1 MNSYERIYDLLL
13 VEYSDDGKRFDR
25 KTSPLT
31 PQKHNMSG
39 KTGPIEFVKNAL
51 DIRRKIKSSPKGS
64 PVHFAKEG
72 GVDSNLEKLTKIY
85 SRIKGRKFS
94 SGSLEHPDYDPNE
107 KGNKAEKITRRKFGR
122 KATVKGRESAFSP
135 DPKKRNDKKSYH
147 QSDWEDNELK
157 SRPKRPSKWEKV
169 QRLGNRLRR
178 RGHDDVVR
186 KHQKMGM
193 TVVGTLGA
201 GHFEDKD

>member
-1 MNSYERIYDLLL
+1 MNFQDRLISVLL
-13 VEYSDDGKRFDR
+13 EYSNDGKKFDR
-25 KTSPLT
+25 KKSTLT
-31 PQKHNMSG
+31 PQKHGMDG
-39 KTGPIEFVKNAL
+39 KVGTKEFIKNAW
-51 DIRRKIKSSPKGS
+51 DITRKIKSSPKGT
-64 PVHFAKEG
+64 PIHYAKEG
-72 GVDSNLEKLTKIY
+72 GVKTGLHTVAYLYAKA
-85 SRIKGRKFS
+85 RGRKFS

-186 KHQKMGM
+186 KHEKKGM
-193 TVVGTLGA
+193 FVVGTLGD
-201 GHFEDKD
+201 GHFEDED